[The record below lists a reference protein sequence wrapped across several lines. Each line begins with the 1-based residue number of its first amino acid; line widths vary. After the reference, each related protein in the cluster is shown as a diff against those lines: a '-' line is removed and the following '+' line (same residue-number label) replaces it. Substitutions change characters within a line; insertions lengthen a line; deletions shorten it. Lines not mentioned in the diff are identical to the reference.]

1 MRVRRIIAVQS
12 IAACISAGVASAAT
26 AAARAPGIANGHP
39 VLSAIGHLL
48 GLIFLIGLGAAV
60 IAAMVK
66 SPFER

>member
-1 MRVRRIIAVQS
+1 MKVSRFIAVQS
-12 IAACISAGVASAAT
+12 IAVCIFAGAASAAT
-26 AAARAPGIANGHP
+26 AADRAPGMANGHP
-39 VLSAIGHLL
+39 FLSAIGHVL